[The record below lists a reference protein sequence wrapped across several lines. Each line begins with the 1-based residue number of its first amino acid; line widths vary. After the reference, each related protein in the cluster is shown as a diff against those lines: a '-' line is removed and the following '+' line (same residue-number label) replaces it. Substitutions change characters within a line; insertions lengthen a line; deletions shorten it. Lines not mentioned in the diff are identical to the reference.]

1 VNSAN
6 DFGGR
11 SARDPELE
19 EQAPT
24 TVTSPGP
31 AQLLLG
37 REAEC
42 AVIDRV
48 LDAARAGASGALV
61 LRGEPGI
68 GKTALLD
75 YAVGAASDM
84 RVLRGRGSESEL
96 GFRFAGLRQ
105 LLEPVLA
112 GVSDLPE
119 PQRDA
124 LGSSLG
130 LTAQI
135 SPDEFLV
142 GLSVLTLLSDAG
154 ATRPLLCAVD
164 DAQWLDEPSAR
175 ILAFVGARLE
185 EEGIAFLA
193 ATDLNRDSPLAGLPQ
208 LEIEGLGVEASRA
221 LLGSALC
228 VPLDAH
234 VEATIVSELGGNPLA
249 LLQLP
254 AEISPAQLAGNVSLP
269 VPLPLGRRLEES
281 YLRRVHALPPETQLL
296 LLVAAAEPGGDRA
309 LLERAAD
316 NLGVSAVAV
325 DSVEA
330 SGLLEQGNELRFR
343 HTFVRA
349 AVYAAAT
356 GSELQLAHGA
366 LAAATDRMAA
376 PDRWAWHLGA
386 AASGPD
392 EEIAAELEGVSDQA
406 VELRGY
412 AAAAALLERAAQLSP
427 GEANAAA
434 RRLAA
439 ARAELT
445 AGAPTRA
452 AGLLEQ
458 AAPKL
463 EDELH
468 RAEALR
474 LRGELALVLGENGH
488 TSSML
493 LRAAKALEPFDVR
506 LARDTH
512 LEAITAALFA
522 GRLAKRGVLLE
533 AARAAQAA
541 PPPNG
546 DRDATDLLLDGL
558 AALVLNGHAAAAPA
572 LSRGIELLRDFG
584 DFRWVGLAGQ
594 AASELWD
601 DEALHALAIRRVR
614 LARETGALAVLPNA
628 LSQLGGYEVLVG
640 RFDAADSCFEEGRG
654 ISASTGNPGIVGLV
668 DLGAVHVRAWRGDEA
683 MRPLAQAFVR
693 DTTARGAGVLAGL
706 AFLTLAVLENGLGH
720 YGDALAAAQEAA
732 DGNPFWV
739 ATRSLPELV
748 EAAVRSDK
756 QEVAEVAVGQL
767 AATVLPTGTEW
778 GLGLLA
784 RCRALL
790 AQDGDA
796 EELHQDSIDRLRR
809 CRAAPELARARLLYG
824 EWLRR
829 QGRRKLAREQLSLAY
844 DMFDSMGA
852 GAFADRAAI
861 ELGATGARVRKR
873 TPENADVLTPHE
885 ARIAR
890 LTIDGASNPEI
901 AAQLFISP
909 RTVEYHL
916 HKIFRKLGISS
927 RTQLARAFGS
937 LQD

>member
-1 VNSAN
+1 
-6 DFGGR
+6 
-11 SARDPELE
+11 
-19 EQAPT
+19 
-24 TVTSPGP
+24 VTSPGP

-42 AVIDRV
+42 AAIDRV
-48 LDAARAGASGALV
+48 LDTTRGGASGALV

-68 GKTALLD
+68 GKTALID
-75 YAVGAASDM
+75 YAVAAASDM
-84 RVLRGRGSESEL
+84 RILRGRGSESEL
-96 GFRFAGLRQ
+96 GFRYAGLRQ

-112 GVSDLPE
+112 GVADLPA

-130 LTAQI
+130 LTAQT

-154 ATRPLLCAVD
+154 ATRPLLCVVD
-164 DAQWLDEPSAR
+164 DAQWLDDPSAR
-175 ILAFVGARLE
+175 ILAFVGARLH
-185 EEGIAFLA
+185 EEGIALLA
-193 ATDLNRDSPLAGLPQ
+193 AIDLNRHSPLAGLPQ
-208 LEIEGLGVEASRA
+208 LPIEGLGVEAARA
-221 LLGSALC
+221 LLGSALS
-228 VPLDAH
+228 VPPDGR
-234 VEATIVSELGGNPLA
+234 VQATIVSELGGNPLA

-254 AEISPAQLAGNVSLP
+254 AELSPAQLAGDVSLP
-269 VPLPLGRRLEES
+269 EPLPLGRRLEES

-309 LLERAAD
+309 LLRRAAD
-316 NLGVSAVAV
+316 HLGVSSVAV

-330 SGLLEQGNELRFR
+330 SGLLEQGNELTFR

-349 AVYAAAT
+349 AVYAAAAAP
-356 GSELQLAHGA
+356 ELQRAHGA
-366 LAAATDRMAA
+366 LAAATDRTVA
-376 PDRWAWHLGA
+376 PDRWAWHRGA
-386 AASGPD
+386 AATGPD
-392 EEIAAELEGVSDQA
+392 EEIAAELEA
-406 VELRGY
+406 VAEEAIDLRGY
-412 AAAAALLERAAQLSP
+412 AAAAAVLERAAQLSP
-427 GEANAAA
+427 VEVDAAA

-445 AGAPTRA
+445 AGAPKRA
-452 AGLLEQ
+452 AALLEL

-468 RAEALR
+468 RAEALS
-474 LRGELALVLGENGH
+474 LRGALALALGENGH
-488 TSSML
+488 TSGML
-493 LRAAKALEPFDVR
+493 LRAAKAFEPFDAR

-522 GRLAKRGVLLE
+522 GRLAKRGALIGS
-533 AARAAQAA
+533 ARAAQAA
-541 PPPNG
+541 PLANG
-546 DRDATDLLLDGL
+546 DEDAADLLLEGL
-558 AALVLNGHAAAAPA
+558 AALVLDGHAAAAPT

-584 DFRWVGLAGQ
+584 DFRWVGLAGH

-601 DEALHALAIRRVR
+601 DEAIHALATRRVR

-628 LSQLGGYEVLVG
+628 LSQLGGYEVLAG
-640 RFDAADSCFEEGRG
+640 RFDAADSCFEEGRS
-654 ISASTGNPGIVGLV
+654 ISGSTGTPGIVGRV
-668 DLGAVHVRAWRGDEA
+668 DLGAVHVGAWRGDEET
-683 MRPLAQAFVR
+683 RPLAQAHAR
-693 DTTARGAGVLAGL
+693 DATARGVGVLASL

-720 YGDALAAAQEAA
+720 YGAALGAAQEAA

-739 ATRSLPELV
+739 ATRILPELV
-748 EAAVRSDK
+748 ESAVRSDRR
-756 QEVAEVAVGQL
+756 ELADVAVAQL
-767 AATVLPTGTEW
+767 AATVLPTSTEW
-778 GLGLLA
+778 GLGMLA

-790 AQDGDA
+790 TQDGDA
-796 EELHQDSIDRLRR
+796 EELHRDAIDHLRR
-809 CRAAPELARARLLYG
+809 SRAVPELARAKLLYG

-829 QGRRKLAREQLSLAY
+829 RGRRKLAREQLSFAY

-852 GAFADRAAI
+852 GAFADRAAM
-861 ELGATGARVRKR
+861 ELRATGARVRTR
-873 TPENADVLTPHE
+873 RPETADVVTPHE

-890 LTIDGASNPEI
+890 LAIDGASNPEI

-927 RTQLARAFGS
+927 RTQLARALES